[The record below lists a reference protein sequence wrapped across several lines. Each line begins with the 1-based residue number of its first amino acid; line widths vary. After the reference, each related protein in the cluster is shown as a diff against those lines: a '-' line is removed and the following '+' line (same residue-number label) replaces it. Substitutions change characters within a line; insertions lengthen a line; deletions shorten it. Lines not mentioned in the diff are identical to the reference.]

1 MNRMLFLITV
11 GIMGYA
17 GEVNV
22 TPPSSPDGLSG
33 KSVYTPPAQPID
45 VAEEGC
51 VQKEDQ
57 NVTGHGSAK
66 WQ

>member
-1 MNRMLFLITV
+1 MNRIFFLILAGV
-11 GIMGYA
+11 IGYA

-22 TPPSSPDGLSG
+22 LPPSSPDALSG
-33 KSVYTPPAQPID
+33 KSVYTSPARSID
-45 VAEEGC
+45 LAEEGC

-57 NVTGHGSAK
+57 NVTGQGSAK

>member
-1 MNRMLFLITV
+1 MNRIFFFILV
-11 GIMGYA
+11 GMIGYA

-22 TPPSSPDGLSG
+22 FPPSSPDALSG
-33 KSVYTPPAQPID
+33 KSVYAPPARSID
-45 VAEEGC
+45 IAEEGC

-57 NVTGHGSAK
+57 NVTGQGSAK